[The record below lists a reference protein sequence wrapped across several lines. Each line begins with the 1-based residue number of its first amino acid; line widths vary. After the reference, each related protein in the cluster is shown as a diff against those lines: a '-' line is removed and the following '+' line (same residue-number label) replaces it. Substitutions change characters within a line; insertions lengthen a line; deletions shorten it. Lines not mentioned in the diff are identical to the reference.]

1 MNLKDKLII
10 EDYRKNKADFERLG
24 QIVNAKLK
32 EICKSA
38 GITPMTIGY
47 RVKSEN
53 SLLGKLYRSG
63 DWYKTFDD
71 LMDILGG
78 RIVLY
83 FADEVDIIGKKVE
96 EAFDVDW
103 NHSMDKGTLLSADS
117 FGYLSVHYI
126 CTLRADEGFPPE
138 LIGKKFEIQVRTALQ
153 HIWSDIDHDIAY
165 KSQFG
170 VPREI
175 KRGFSRLAGL
185 LELADAEFMRVR
197 DSMNAYTT
205 EIRRK
210 IEENTADS
218 VNIDLISLNE
228 YMLHNKEMRK
238 FLDTLASI
246 EGSEISEVNPEAYID
261 QLHFLNITTL
271 GGLQDMLK
279 NSGELAW
286 QMAERTLK
294 GTELDILSSNVALR
308 FLCRAYLVN
317 EGYTKK
323 QAVEFLKLSVGDAKR
338 AEAQANRLFD
348 LYKQGKE
355 ASL

>member
-24 QIVNAKLK
+24 EIVHAKLR
-32 EICKSA
+32 EICTSA
-38 GITPMTIGY
+38 GITPMTVGH
-47 RVKSEN
+47 RVKSED

-83 FADEVDIIGKKVE
+83 FADEVDVIGKKVE
-96 EAFDVDW
+96 EAFDIDW
-103 NHSMDKGTLLSADS
+103 EYSVDKGTLLDADS
-117 FGYLSVHYI
+117 FGYLSLHYI
-126 CTLRADEGFPPE
+126 CTLRADEGYPQE
-138 LIGKKFEIQVRTALQ
+138 LLGKKFEIQVRTALQ

-197 DSMNAYTT
+197 DSMKEYTA
-205 EIRRK
+205 EIRKK
-210 IEENTADS
+210 IEENTADA
-218 VNIDLISLNE
+218 VNIDLISLKE

-238 FLDTLASI
+238 FLDTLAKI
-246 EGSEISEVNPEAYID
+246 EGSEIAEVNPEAYID

-279 NSGELAW
+279 NSGELAY
-286 QMAERTLK
+286 QMAEKTLK

-308 FLCRAYLVN
+308 FLCRAHLVT
-317 EGYTKK
+317 EGYTREK
-323 QAVEFLKLSVGDAKR
+323 AVEFLKLSVGDAKR
-338 AEAQANRLFD
+338 AEMQVKRLFD
-348 LYKQGKE
+348 LYRK
-355 ASL
+355 